1 MVMEAQRLE
10 HLDSLLAKGPQIG
23 QAAAWGALLG
33 GVYGFFLVRGAPPG
47 GGRIVSTGSHTW
59 RLLGEGEAAAKYAA
73 LGALGFAA
81 FAALSYKLGQGVSR
95 SEHARLGPP
104 APPSPVVTRGAFAGL
119 PRPLFNTEDGEE

>member
-33 GVYGFFLVRGAPPG
+33 GVYGLFLVRGPG
-47 GGRIVSTGSHTW
+47 GSRIVPVGAVSW
-59 RLLGEGEAAAKYAA
+59 KVFGEGETTAKYAA

-95 SEHARLGPP
+95 AEHTRLGPP
-104 APPSPVVTRGAFAGL
+104 APPSPIVTRGAFAGL
-119 PRPLFNTEDGEE
+119 PRPLFNTEDEEE